1 MTQMAIN
8 TDRQL
13 TLPDGRRLGYATYGA
28 DSDWPILFFHG
39 TPGSR
44 HSSHSAGLVAQTHG
58 ARVIAFDRPGYGL
71 SDPLRGREIHDW
83 PRDVEDALDVLGV
96 ERFSVFGYSGGGPF
110 ALATAALMP
119 ARVASLTNVSAMG
132 PLRTPEANAAL
143 SRRQRL
149 ERFTA
154 ARLSPLVRFR
164 ARQIARMVQSDV
176 GEFLRRRANAAPPL
190 DRVHI
195 EDAAI
200 NSVMRQDL
208 LASMGAGGATVTHEY
223 RLMAR
228 HWGFDL
234 ADVRAPMQLWHG
246 SADDVVPL
254 WLAESVAARVPH
266 AERRFVSDAGHLL
279 MLSHMTE
286 IIEQLLASRAD
297 APLVVASEPAGA
309 EVDAAGG
316 ELVAV

>member
-1 MTQMAIN
+1 MPIR
-8 TDRQL
+8 TDNQL
-13 TLPDGRRLGYATYGA
+13 TLPDGRRLGYASYGA
-28 DSDWPILFFHG
+28 DADWPILFFHG

-58 ARVIAFDRPGYGL
+58 SRVIAFDRPGYGL
-71 SDPLRGREIHDW
+71 SDRLPGRQIHDW

-96 ERFSVFGYSGGGPF
+96 DRFSVFGHSGGGPF
-110 ALATAALMP
+110 ALATAAALP
-119 ARVASLTNVSAMG
+119 ERVASLTNVSAMG
-132 PLRTPEANAAL
+132 PLRTPEADAAL
-143 SRRQRL
+143 SRRQRF

-154 ARLSPLVRFR
+154 ARLTPLVRLR
-164 ARQIARMVQSDV
+164 ARQVAKLIQADV
-176 GEFLRRRANAAPPL
+176 GEFLRRRANAAPAT

-208 LASMGAGGATVTHEY
+208 LASMGAGGRTVAHEY

-228 HWGFDL
+228 PWGFDL

-254 WLAESVAARVPH
+254 WIAESVAARIPH
-266 AERRFVSDAGHLL
+266 AEKRFISDAGHLL

-297 APLVVASEPAGA
+297 ALEPAPTSA
-309 EVDAAGG
+309 PTGG
-316 ELVAV
+316 ETELLAVSG